1 MRYSPN
7 HSDPRMRALYASL
20 VVCAFVMLSVGT
32 GAVRAI
38 LVSLALVCLGV
49 GLYLFIKCDMTTYT
63 YIVMENEGRQ
73 DFYIDKAVGKRG
85 AYVCY
90 YPLSDVAYF
99 DDYIKGS
106 KKEINEKYGK
116 VFFYNYCHN
125 RLNGDKQILVFENDG
140 YYDAVIIELDKQ
152 SIEYLKK
159 AIRVS
164 KETEEN

>member
-7 HSDPRMRALYASL
+7 HSDPRMRAHYASL

-32 GAVRAI
+32 GVVRAI

-85 AYVCY
+85 AYICY
-90 YPLSDVAYF
+90 FLISDALKIVKYN
-99 DDYIKGS
+99 GS
-106 KKEINEKYGK
+106 STKENLKLE
-116 VFFYNYCHN
+116 YN
-125 RLNGDKQILVFENDG
+125 
-140 YYDAVIIELDKQ
+140 
-152 SIEYLKK
+152 
-159 AIRVS
+159 
-164 KETEEN
+164 